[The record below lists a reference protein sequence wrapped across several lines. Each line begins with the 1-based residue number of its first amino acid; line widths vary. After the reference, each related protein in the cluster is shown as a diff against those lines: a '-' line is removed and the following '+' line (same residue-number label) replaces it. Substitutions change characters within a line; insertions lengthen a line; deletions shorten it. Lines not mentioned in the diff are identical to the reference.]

1 MSLLYEI
8 DPSVLLVVALAFSL
22 GGLIKGMTGFGLH
35 MITVPLLSF
44 SLSLPTAVALIM
56 IPVML
61 SNAYLIKQ
69 SGHAWQSVRRF
80 WSLMGVMVVT
90 LRFTTRLLVTLDQ
103 AILTSIFGVV
113 IFIYVLINIRGPRWE
128 ITPGAERWLSP
139 LVGLAGGVI
148 GGATSLYGMPVLL
161 YVIALNPPKEQFV
174 AAITV
179 NYLVGGVALAVML
192 AKLEILTGRDVLIAG
207 IGLVPLFAG
216 VAADQFLRR
225 KSEPGIVPKNCPR
238 DTDLHRPGDDL
249 KKFHL
254 EYFHATGKF
263 SIPPQQRP

>member
-1 MSLLYEI
+1 MSLFYEI
-8 DPSVLLVVALAFSL
+8 DPSVLLAVSLAFL
-22 GGLIKGMTGFGLH
+22 FGGVIKGMTGFGLH

-44 SLSLPTAVALIM
+44 SLPLPTAVALTM

-61 SNAYLIKQ
+61 SNTYLMKQ

-80 WSLMGVMVVT
+80 WPLMGMMVVT
-90 LRFTTRLLVTLDQ
+90 LWFTTRLLVTLDQ
-103 AILTSIFGVV
+103 ATLTSIFGVV
-113 IFIYVLINIRGPRWE
+113 IFIYVLMNSRGPLLK

-174 AAITV
+174 AAVTA

-216 VAADQFLRR
+216 LAAGQFLRGKASQELFR
-225 KSEPGIVPKNCPR
+225 KIV
-238 DTDLHRPGDDL
+238 L
-249 KKFHL
+249 
-254 EYFHATGKF
+254 ATLSCIGLAMILRNF
-263 SIPPQQRP
+263 I